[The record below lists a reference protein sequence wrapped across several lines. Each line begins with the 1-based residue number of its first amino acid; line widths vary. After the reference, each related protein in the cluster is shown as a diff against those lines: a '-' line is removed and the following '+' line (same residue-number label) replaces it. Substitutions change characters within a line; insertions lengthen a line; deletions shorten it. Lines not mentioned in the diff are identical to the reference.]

1 MTVGRVCSPQCR
13 DCSLRHKGPLLSG
26 TRKWAATLGS
36 EGSREVVER
45 EQNMFLWPFTQ
56 QNTLLGAWGDL
67 VGREKG
73 SSQVI
78 TGQWKGERPHR
89 STLLTTTNSSP
100 FCEPTL
106 TCHCYQNQGW
116 LWYMYYMSYKV
127 YKGHLN
133 FKMLYQVTST
143 SCLHAG
149 IWSGLSFH

>member
-1 MTVGRVCSPQCR
+1 MNVGRVCSPQCR
-13 DCSLRHKGPLLSG
+13 DCSWRHKGPLLSG

-45 EQNMFLWPFTQ
+45 EQNMFLWPSTQ
-56 QNTLLGAWGDL
+56 QNTLLGRWGGL
-67 VGREKG
+67 VRREKG

-78 TGQWKGERPHR
+78 TQQWKGERPHR
-89 STLLTTTNSSP
+89 STLLTTNSSP

-106 TCHCYQNQGW
+106 TCHGYQNQDW
-116 LWYMYYMSYKV
+116 LWYMYYTSYKV
-127 YKGHLN
+127 CLGHLN
-133 FKMLYQVTST
+133 FKMPT